1 MGADMRRIAIAAA
14 FVLCLAHHALAQNIV
29 KQAPLTFNGS
39 DFADSSGVLGLKNV
53 GAPAALGWVAAV
65 DPNNTVVFTASRA
78 MTVTDIRG
86 RVATPVG
93 VAATVAVYKAASG
106 TACGSGTAQHSS
118 TFNANGTAATNQ
130 SLTLAGGAAN
140 VLAAGDSLCIV
151 TTGTWT
157 GAGAGNGAI
166 TVTVQ

>member
-1 MGADMRRIAIAAA
+1 MRRAIFAVAMLLCGPAA
-14 FVLCLAHHALAQNIV
+14 AQNIV

-39 DFADSSGVLGLKNV
+39 DFADASGVVGLKNV
-53 GAPAALGWVAAV
+53 GAPAAIGWVAQV
-65 DPNNTVVFTASRA
+65 DPGNTVIFTASRA
-78 MTVTDIRG
+78 MTVIDIRG

-93 VAATVAVYKAASG
+93 VAATVQVNKAPSG
-106 TACGSGTAQHSS
+106 TACSGGTNQATG
-118 TFNANGTAATNQ
+118 TFNANGTANTNQ
-130 SLTLAGGAAN
+130 TLTLAGGAAN
-140 VLAAGDSLCIV
+140 TLAAGDSLCLV

>member
-1 MGADMRRIAIAAA
+1 MRYLAGVAIAITGLCGAAQ
-14 FVLCLAHHALAQNIV
+14 AQNIV

-39 DFADSSGVLGLKNV
+39 DFADSSGVVGLKNV
-53 GAPAALGWVAAV
+53 GVPAALGWVAAV
-65 DPNNTVVFTASRA
+65 DPNNTVFFTASRV

-86 RVATPVG
+86 RVATAVG
-93 VAATVAVYKAASG
+93 VAATVQVNKVPSG
-106 TACGSGTAQHSS
+106 TACSGGTAQHSG

-140 VLAAGDSLCIV
+140 TLAAGDSLCLV

>member
-1 MGADMRRIAIAAA
+1 MRRLTFVAA
-14 FVLCLAHHALAQNIV
+14 LLLAPWHHALAQNIV

-53 GAPAALGWVAAV
+53 GAPAALGWVAGV

-78 MTVTDIRG
+78 LTVIDIRG

-93 VAATVAVYKAASG
+93 VAATVQINKAASG
-106 TACGSGTAQHSS
+106 TACSSGTAQHTG

-130 SLTLAGGAAN
+130 TLTLAGGAAN
-140 VLAAGDSLCIV
+140 TLAVGDSLCIV

-157 GAGAGNGAI
+157 GAGNGAI
-166 TVTVQ
+166 TVTLQ